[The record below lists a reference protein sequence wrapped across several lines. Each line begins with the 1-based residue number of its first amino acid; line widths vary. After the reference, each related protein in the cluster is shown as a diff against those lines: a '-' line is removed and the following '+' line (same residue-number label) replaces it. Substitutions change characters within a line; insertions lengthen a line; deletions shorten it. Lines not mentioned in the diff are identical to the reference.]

1 MVTTQIKRKKRK
13 KFRLLI
19 KLEAWLETPMFLL
32 GLVWLWL
39 FMVEVTRG
47 LSPGQEYLVITIWIL
62 FILEFILK
70 IFLAAHPFQYL
81 KENWLTLLA
90 LVIPAFRAFRF
101 IRAINLLRA
110 SRVAT
115 TTKFA
120 RALTSSSRF
129 LKDIQEAQGPKP
141 SPEMNVGVLL
151 AYSRSEDKEE
161 LEAFAAQLMP
171 DTRKEMEDATGIRW
185 IFHQPET
192 IALESDNPRRPSDF
206 LDEASQHMAEGPY
219 DLVIVITDVYLVS
232 RRKRMEAGLASSV
245 SRIIALSTKK
255 LSSTSRGL
263 PPHRLLDS
271 PVRWNGAAL
280 LLHLLGH
287 ISGLGHKRM
296 RESRVMTPYTFREN
310 RHGTP
315 SFNQQERK
323 VLQNRAKHLP
333 ERELHGGNML
343 ETLIFH
349 ILMTFR
355 HPKDVII
362 PLFRNRSILLPL
374 SLPGLATAAVAP
386 TILLVFTAETWDVG
400 LNMDNQ
406 TAIIFALASIIG
418 ASFYLVQ
425 VQSLFLPRKEKDI
438 LTEHLAV
445 ANAVIYL
452 SIFLAC
458 VGLFI
463 LNGALMLIIQLYI
476 FPEGLMQTWP
486 TLETMGITFTD
497 QFRLAAFIS
506 TVGVTTGALAG
517 GFESRTVIQHLALF
531 RNKP

>member
-1 MVTTQIKRKKRK
+1 MATTRTKQKKRK

-32 GLVWLWL
+32 GLAWLWL
-39 FMVEVTRG
+39 FIVEITQG

-62 FILEFILK
+62 FILELILK
-70 IFLAAHPFQYL
+70 LFLAAHPFQYL

-90 LVIPAFRAFRF
+90 LLIPAFRAFRF
-101 IRAINLLRA
+101 IRALNLLRA
-110 SRVAT
+110 SRIAT

-151 AYSRSEDKEE
+151 ANSRSSDTEE
-161 LEAFAAQLMP
+161 LEAFTVQLLI
-171 DTRKEMEDATGIRW
+171 DIRSEIEDASGIKW
-185 IFHQPET
+185 IFHNPESF
-192 IALESDNPRRPSDF
+192 ALESDNPRQPSEF
-206 LDEASQHMAEGPY
+206 LDKASQQMAEGPY

-232 RRKRMEAGLASSV
+232 RRKRMEAGLSSPV
-245 SRIIALSTKK
+245 SRIITLSTKK

-263 PPHRLLDS
+263 PSYRLTDP
-271 PVRWNGAAL
+271 PVRWNAAAL

-287 ISGLGHKRM
+287 ISGLSHKRM
-296 RESRVMTPYTFREN
+296 RQSKVMTPYTFREN
-310 RHGTP
+310 RHDTP
-315 SFNQQERK
+315 SFNQEERK
-323 VLQNRAKHLP
+323 ILQNRAKHLP

-349 ILMTFR
+349 ILMAFR

-400 LNMDNQ
+400 LHMDNQ
-406 TAIIFALASIIG
+406 TATIFALASIIG

-445 ANAVIYL
+445 ANTVIYL

-486 TLETMGITFTD
+486 TLETVGITFID

-517 GFESRTVIQHLALF
+517 GLESRAVIQHLALF
-531 RNKP
+531 RDKP